1 MAHQRQGEPGQAID
15 SQGLGRQQGSKGDMC
30 QQVLLR
36 CAGLHGFVSSG
47 VCEGGGRPLG

>member
-30 QQVLLR
+30 QQVLLL
-36 CAGLHGFVSSG
+36 CAGLHSTVSRG
-47 VCEGGGRPLG
+47 VREGGGRTLG